1 MRHCRGK
8 TFLFINRG
16 PHVFRVEGY
25 QIVPCATIGSLV
37 DVQRPEYDNL
47 GRLSAAWKSRPA
59 LGRCP
64 WTSVLAG
71 FHVWRDANGDGEVQE
86 NEVDWTL
93 PPGGKEELTWAD
105 QTLRAYVDADMNVFV
120 AGWKLPFLGLDA
132 RGNPIYSWSKAERL
146 PYRPLGRLA
155 DPQKPSE
162 ANTTA
167 LPLGVDDAGEGLG
180 LVAPSGREVNT
191 WVDPED
197 GGYYLCAD
205 VEGKGRGVNW
215 SSHGVF
221 ARIGKMERTGRWI
234 WMAGEKAAGF
244 AKPGQFYKPGEFAGI
259 VEGCL
264 FVTDWNG
271 QYRVYDKDRGLYA
284 GTIFSDVYRGAP
296 PDENQVL
303 VEFNEGHVYRHPATG
318 EVYALAGDGE
328 CLKLFRVTGLK
339 KIERFRATVSLGK
352 EGP

>member
-1 MRHCRGK
+1 M
-8 TFLFINRG
+8 
-16 PHVFRVEGY
+16 
-25 QIVPCATIGSLV
+25 
-37 DVQRPEYDNL
+37 
-47 GRLSAAWKSRPA
+47 
-59 LGRCP
+59 
-64 WTSVLAG
+64 
-71 FHVWRDANGDGEVQE
+71 
-86 NEVDWTL
+86 
-93 PPGGKEELTWAD
+93 
-105 QTLRAYVDADMNVFV
+105 
-120 AGWKLPFLGLDA
+120 
-132 RGNPIYSWSKAERL
+132 
-146 PYRPLGRLA
+146 
-155 DPQKPSE
+155 
-162 ANTTA
+162 
-167 LPLGVDDAGEGLG
+167 DDAGEGLG